1 MLSLEEVQSL
11 AVNICVQ
18 FGFCLSPE
26 AQERLAK
33 EPPADADEF
42 TVQVFLAEGL
52 NPSTADRKLY
62 RRVKAV
68 VEDAFKASEKARGQ
82 SEDDQRL
89 RLGRERR

>member
-1 MLSLEEVQSL
+1 MLSDHEVQAL
-11 AVNICVQ
+11 AVKLCVE
-18 FGFCLSPE
+18 FGFCLPPE

-52 NPSTADRKLY
+52 DPSSADRKLY

-68 VEDAFKASEKARGQ
+68 VGDAFKASEKAREQ
-82 SEDDQRL
+82 SEDNPRL
-89 RLGRERR
+89 RSGRE

>member
-1 MLSLEEVQSL
+1 MLSLEEVEAL
-11 AVNICVQ
+11 TVNLCVQ

-42 TVQVFLAEGL
+42 TNQVFLVEGL
-52 NPSTADRKLY
+52 DPSTADRKLY

-68 VEDAFKASEKARGQ
+68 VEDAFKASERRGQ
-82 SEDDQRL
+82 SEDDPR
-89 RLGRERR
+89 RRSDRERK